1 MLKKTITDYFFQQIM
16 KEPFMTK
23 LNNKRLF
30 RIISKR
36 GPIYLKQ
43 ANVNGLSAWFITF
56 NDSLERILRHSTT
69 AERPTLYQN
78 QLHAYNFEIR

>member
-1 MLKKTITDYFFQQIM
+1 MLRKITDYIFQQIM
-16 KEPFMTK
+16 KESFMTK
-23 LNNKRLF
+23 LNNKGLF
-30 RIISKR
+30 RIISQR

-56 NDSLERILRHSTT
+56 NNSLGTILRHSTT
-69 AERPTLYQN
+69 SERPTLYQK